1 MKRMSQKESLHYIA
15 TRQDFKASALEGYHG
30 TASKE
35 SARTARGRLN
45 VEEWAKLIDSAEIQD
60 YVVFSY
66 DTPIAWHTSN
76 GWYIV
81 SQKFSVVTSK
91 HQDYVRR
98 AVAESLVGAN

>member
-1 MKRMSQKESLHYIA
+1 MKRMNQKESLHYIA
-15 TRQDFKASALEGYHG
+15 TRQDFKASALEGWRG

-35 SARTARGRLN
+35 SARMSRGKLN
-45 VEEWAKLIDSAEIQD
+45 VEEWRKLIDSAEIQD
-60 YVVFSY
+60 YVIFSY

-81 SQKFSVVTSK
+81 SQKFSVITSK
-91 HQDYVRR
+91 HQDCVRR